1 MMQLIE
7 SFGVYERAEAQT
19 AQLVNGIQSA
29 IDHANAPMQVN
40 AIGTMFTVFFSNQ
53 PIQNV
58 DDVNACDMGMFN
70 RYFHYLKDNGIL
82 IPPSQYEANFV
93 SSEHSDDIVQYTI
106 RVIAQF
112 IKAHWGS

>member
-1 MMQLIE
+1 M
-7 SFGVYERAEAQT
+7 
-19 AQLVNGIQSA
+19 
-29 IDHANAPMQVN
+29 N
-40 AIGTMFTVFFSNQ
+40 AIGTMFTVFSNQ